1 MNKKMN
7 IGLIKGAKGLKYIG
21 GGVNYSIIRLYKEIR
36 RKHKVRLIYGNG
48 ILPKTLGYLPFG
60 NVNGFDILHGG
71 APELLAFIKSKS
83 PIVTTFYDDGMCNSS
98 LVSYLNYV
106 PRISDRLMIKMN
118 KKLLIFLITKG
129 IKRCKK
135 IAVISYASKQKLINN
150 FKVAE
155 DKIVIIPPGIDTNTF
170 YPIKIKNKRKNILQL
185 FFCGGISYRKGV
197 DNLLKAVKQLE
208 KKRLVK
214 LWLAGGI
221 HPSFKLKR
229 MLIDLN
235 LTNKVKYWGEVSNK
249 KLNWLYNNADI
260 FVMPSRFEGYGIP
273 PLEALAC
280 GTKVVCSLM
289 PSIEPFKEFVTITE
303 LTPEAI
309 AKNILKAY
317 KKKTDL
323 TPAREK
329 IIKKES
335 VKIVAKK
342 YIQLYKELFN

>member
-1 MNKKMN
+1 MN

-36 RKHKVRLIYGNG
+36 KKHKVRLIYGNG

-60 NVNGFDILHGG
+60 KINGFDILHAG
-71 APELLAFIKSKS
+71 APEFLAFIKSKS
-83 PIVTTFYDDGMCNSS
+83 PIISTFYDDGMCNSS
-98 LVSYLNYV
+98 LVSYLNNV
-106 PRISDRLMIKMN
+106 PRTSDRLMIKMN
-118 KKLLIFLITKG
+118 KKLLKFLITKG

-155 DKIVIIPPGIDTNTF
+155 NKIAIIPPGIDTNTF
-170 YPIKIKNKRKNILQL
+170 HPFKIKSKHENTLQL

-208 KKRLVK
+208 KEGPVK

-229 MLIDLN
+229 MLINLK
-235 LTNKVKYWGEVSNK
+235 LTNIVKYFGFVSNK
-249 KLNWLYNNADI
+249 KLNQLYNKSDI

-303 LTPEAI
+303 LTPKAI
-309 AKNILKAY
+309 AENVLKAY

-323 TPAREK
+323 KPARAKIEK
-329 IIKKES
+329 EYS
-335 VKIVAKK
+335 VKVVSQK
-342 YIQLYKELFN
+342 YIKLYEKLVNQ